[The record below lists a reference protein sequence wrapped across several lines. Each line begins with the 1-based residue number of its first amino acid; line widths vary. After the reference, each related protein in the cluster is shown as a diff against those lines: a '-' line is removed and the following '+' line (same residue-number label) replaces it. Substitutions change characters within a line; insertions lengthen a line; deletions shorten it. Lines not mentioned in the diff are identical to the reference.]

1 VFLIKSLSGLK
12 IVNLHIVAKKGSAA
26 TDSAARLCRWQCAT
40 SIKSK
45 KSALIATPSYLITV
59 YLL

>member
-1 VFLIKSLSGLK
+1 MFLIKSLSGLK
-12 IVNLHIVAKKGSAA
+12 IVNLHMAAKKGGAA

-45 KSALIATPSYLITV
+45 KSASIATPSYLIKA
-59 YLL
+59 Y

>member
-12 IVNLHIVAKKGSAA
+12 IVNLHMAAKKGSAA

-45 KSALIATPSYLITV
+45 KSASIATPS
-59 YLL
+59 

>member
-1 VFLIKSLSGLK
+1 MAAK
-12 IVNLHIVAKKGSAA
+12 IGRAA
-26 TDSAARLCRWQCAT
+26 SDSAARLCRWQCAI

-45 KSALIATPSYLITV
+45 KSASIATPSYLIAA